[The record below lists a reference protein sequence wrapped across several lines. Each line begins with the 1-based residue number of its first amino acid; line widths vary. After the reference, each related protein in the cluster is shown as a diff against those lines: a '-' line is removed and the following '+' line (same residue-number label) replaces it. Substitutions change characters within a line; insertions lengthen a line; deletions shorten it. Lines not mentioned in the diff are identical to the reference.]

1 LAGYYFKIAN
11 FLLGKYRKELLHY
24 LIIERKKKHI
34 WAMLDLL
41 NFDSVSKF
49 IVELLNVDPET
60 LKTQKNNN
68 QIDDMEEEEA
78 KEEIKDEEDAN
89 EQELIEQIPIIQA
102 QLMQKL
108 AQRLD
113 GSNRNFEQV
122 LNA

>member
-1 LAGYYFKIAN
+1 MAGYYFKIAN